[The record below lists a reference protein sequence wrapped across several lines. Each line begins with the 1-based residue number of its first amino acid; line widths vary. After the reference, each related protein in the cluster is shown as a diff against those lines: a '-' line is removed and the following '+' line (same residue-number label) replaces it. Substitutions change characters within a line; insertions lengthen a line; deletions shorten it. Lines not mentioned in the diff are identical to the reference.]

1 MHGARARWRG
11 VTGARPAKGLDPPV
25 ALRTARPFSVT
36 TTSPSSLKDAV
47 DERKVARRGVRR
59 ASPRI
64 DTPTFCD
71 HGAVASSTGG
81 VRSLRTRLYSLAF
94 VDEFVPFAVLFTL
107 WFDDNGV
114 GVAQLSIVFV
124 MWATAVLVLEI
135 PSGILADRVDRRR
148 LLATAFVLRAVGI
161 TVWLIEPSLTGL
173 VIGGALWAIHEAVAS
188 GAWEALI
195 HDELEGVGAERDYG
209 VVIARVGQFSNG
221 GTAAAA
227 LVSTPLLGL
236 GLDLAALGWLT
247 AAMHAV
253 SLAIVLSLPDVRWV
267 VDRSRRAAGDDGA
280 TTMSTRSVFRLL
292 GQRSVGIAVL
302 VGAFIGGLAIID
314 EYVPLLARERG
325 LDDTWI
331 PLVFLSVWIGLLVG
345 GEIAARQPTIGPSLL
360 AVLVA
365 IGSVG
370 TAVALVTDTIWTL
383 PLMAIAYAAI
393 ELTWVAADARLQA
406 RVPAHIRATVTS
418 VREFGVGGV
427 AAIALAAIGVMADG
441 DDPTPGL
448 LPVAAAL
455 GAVSLLVARL
465 PRRLAAPAA
474 SQPAHD

>member
-1 MHGARARWRG
+1 MVRTSRHRQRSA
-11 VTGARPAKGLDPPV
+11 D
-25 ALRTARPFSVT
+25 TARIAP
-36 TTSPSSLKDAV
+36 
-47 DERKVARRGVRR
+47 
-59 ASPRI
+59 
-64 DTPTFCD
+64 PTFCD
-71 HGAVASSTGG
+71 HGGVASSTGG

-135 PSGILADRVDRRR
+135 PSGVLADRVDRRR
-148 LLATAFVLRAVGI
+148 LLATAFVLRAIGI
-161 TVWLIEPSLTGL
+161 TVWLVEPSLTGL
-173 VIGGALWAIHEAVAS
+173 LIGGALWAVHEAVAS

-195 HDELEGVGAERDYG
+195 HDELEAVGAEREYG

-227 LVSTPLLGL
+227 VISTPLLGL
-236 GLDLAALGWLT
+236 GLDLAALGWMT

-253 SLAIVLSLPDVRWV
+253 SIAIVLTLPDVRWV
-267 VDRSRRAAGDDGA
+267 VERSRRAADGTAA
-280 TTMSTRSVFRLL
+280 TSSRSTLRLL
-292 GQRSVGIAVL
+292 RQRAVGIPVL

-314 EYVPLLARERG
+314 EYVPLLARGRG

-345 GEIAARQPTIGPSLL
+345 GEIAARQPMISPAVI

-370 TAVALVTDTIWTL
+370 TGIALVTDTIWTL
-383 PLMAIAYAAI
+383 PLMAVAYAAI

-427 AAIALAAIGVMADG
+427 AGIALAVIGLMADG

-448 LPVAAAL
+448 LVVAAAL
-455 GAVSLLVARL
+455 GAASLLVVRL
-465 PRRLAAPAA
+465 PRRLAERDVSPLE
-474 SQPAHD
+474 PH

>member
-1 MHGARARWRG
+1 MVRKSRIRQRSAE
-11 VTGARPAKGLDPPV
+11 
-25 ALRTARPFSVT
+25 TARIAP
-36 TTSPSSLKDAV
+36 PA
-47 DERKVARRGVRR
+47 
-59 ASPRI
+59 
-64 DTPTFCD
+64 FCD

-135 PSGILADRVDRRR
+135 PSGVLADRVDRRR
-148 LLATAFVLRAVGI
+148 LLAAAFVLRAVGI
-161 TVWLIEPSLTGL
+161 TVWLIEPTLTGL
-173 VIGGALWAIHEAVAS
+173 LIGGALWAVHEAVAS

-195 HDELEGVGAERDYG
+195 HDELEAVGAEREYG

-221 GTAAAA
+221 GTAGAAV
-227 LVSTPLLGL
+227 VSTPLLGL
-236 GLDLAALGWLT
+236 GLDLAALGWVT

-253 SLAIVLSLPDVRWV
+253 SIAIVLSLPDVRWV
-267 VDRSRRAAGDDGA
+267 VERSRRAAADDGTAA
-280 TTMSTRSVFRLL
+280 TSTRATLHLL
-292 GQRSVGIAVL
+292 RQRAVGIPVL

-314 EYVPLLARERG
+314 EYVPLLARGRG

-345 GEIAARQPTIGPSLL
+345 GEIAARQPMIGPMVI

-370 TAVALVTDTIWTL
+370 TGIALVTDTIWTL
-383 PLMAIAYAAI
+383 PLMAVAYAAI

-406 RVPAHIRATVTS
+406 RVPAHLRATVTS

-427 AAIALAAIGVMADG
+427 AGIALAVIGLMADG

-448 LPVAAAL
+448 LVVAAAL

-465 PRRLAAPAA
+465 PRRLAEPDV
-474 SQPAHD
+474 SPLEPD